1 MGEWRKTTAKVLN
14 HLRSV
19 FDDKALKNA
28 TEQEQAAV
36 KRVWAFIGVKMR
48 EYYDDCPSFQW
59 GKVAVGRRNGVRQQL
74 LTRFPKEA
82 FLDDASGKAARKKFT
97 RADLLAWGE
106 QLLNPADAAANAVS
120 DANAATSAEGVQGD
134 PRAEADV
141 QKPEGGE
148 AADAAANVADGAA
161 VADRVAVETTNAA
174 VADAAAAFSPA
185 PQERGPPAGE
195 PTASEGVDGE
205 LPLCLNDVSS
215 QTANSYNQMTIKT
228 HGHVVY
234 DFEGKKRINLQDLTD
249 FACMKKKKRSEV
261 KRICASV
268 YFLRDLLT
276 TYPLPSKKSPD
287 YEGILK
293 QINERTAIIA
303 KTNEQSISGMR
314 DFRKQH
320 PDYCNDIEDGTS
332 TGTIG
337 AVEDTDRLG
346 ALPPGPEAP
355 PSISSANAAATTAA
369 ETAGLTNAEHNSQM
383 QSSPTTASWQRLSPS
398 FRAWF
403 LTASKPSSAPSSVG
417 SYLSHI
423 SRSDRGT
430 PNPSPSPSSWVSYL
444 SNLRWLKNVRLGRD
458 VANGSLQL
466 DDERPMTRR
475 ELRAAKR
482 RAEFWA
488 MMREERE
495 RDARVWHESHR
506 KELCIYLKEDLKKE
520 QGGDRWA

>member
-1 MGEWRKTTAKVLN
+1 M
-14 HLRSV
+14 
-19 FDDKALKNA
+19 
-28 TEQEQAAV
+28 
-36 KRVWAFIGVKMR
+36 
-48 EYYDDCPSFQW
+48 
-59 GKVAVGRRNGVRQQL
+59 
-74 LTRFPKEA
+74 
-82 FLDDASGKAARKKFT
+82 DDARGKAARTKFT

-174 VADAAAAFSPA
+174 VADANAAAAFNPT

-195 PTASEGVDGE
+195 LAAKGVDGE

-215 QTANSYNQMTIKT
+215 TEPARIKTANSYNQMTIKT

-234 DFEGKKRINLQDLTD
+234 DFEGEKRTINLQDLMNFD
-249 FACMKKKKRSEV
+249 CMKGKAKSEV

-268 YFLRDLLT
+268 FFLQDLLT
-276 TYPLPSKKSPD
+276 TYPLPYKKSPD

-303 KTNEQSISGMR
+303 KTNEQSIA
-314 DFRKQH
+314 
-320 PDYCNDIEDGTS
+320 P
-332 TGTIG
+332 
-337 AVEDTDRLG
+337 
-346 ALPPGPEAP
+346 PPGPEAP

-369 ETAGLTNAEHNSQM
+369 EAAGPTNAEHNSQM
-383 QSSPTTASWQRLSPS
+383 RSSPTTASWPRLSPS

-403 LTASKPSSAPSSVG
+403 LTASKPSPAPSSVG
-417 SYLSHI
+417 SYLSQK

-482 RAEFWA
+482 RTEFWA

-495 RDARVWHESHR
+495 RDARVWHEYHR
-506 KELCIYLKEDLKKE
+506 KNLCTYLKEDLKKE
-520 QGGDRWA
+520 QASEFSERPLRVSGSAHASRLVF